1 MSTTKTTTEAPAADK
16 PSAITVTLE
25 TPIQRGDTSI
35 TQISLRR
42 PKTGE
47 LRGLMLADL
56 LQMDVVAIT
65 KLLTRIT
72 DPALTKPEIDA
83 MEPADFTSLTTE
95 VVGFFV
101 TKQAMAEAS
110 QSA

>member
-16 PSAITVTLE
+16 TSAITVTLE

-35 TQISLRR
+35 TQIALRR

-47 LRGLMLADL
+47 LRGLMMTEL
-56 LQMDVVAIT
+56 LQMEVNAT
-65 KLLTRIT
+65 SKLLTRVT
-72 DPALTKPEIDA
+72 SPALTKPEIDA
-83 MEPADFTSLTTE
+83 MDPADFTSLATE

-101 TKQAMAEAS
+101 TRQAMAEAS